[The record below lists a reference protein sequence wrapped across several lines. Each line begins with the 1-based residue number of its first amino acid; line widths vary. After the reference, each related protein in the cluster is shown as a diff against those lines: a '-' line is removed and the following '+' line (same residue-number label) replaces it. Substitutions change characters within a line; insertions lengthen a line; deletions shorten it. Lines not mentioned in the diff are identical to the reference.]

1 MGEFLAKLAGDD
13 FFSGTDEIQY
23 QFEKS
28 DALDLLIN
36 FIRVKY
42 CTGGDPKSPLQSFLD
57 AAAAAGP
64 AQMLLQHP
72 TRFDNVPV
80 LTAEDIHMSSL
91 DDDGEGYK
99 LTLED
104 YCLLTVIVLCIAY
117 LIYKLY
123 NACMA
128 RREANENEE
137 GMLAQAT
144 ELSQDPQV
152 HEVVV
157 GQRIVT
163 VPVQHAGQQKIVTI
177 QMPHAQANAVSAVQG
192 NAMPRG
198 TDMSQASSQA
208 AGCPNM
214 FGN

>member
-1 MGEFLAKLAGDD
+1 MG
-13 FFSGTDEIQY
+13 
-23 QFEKS
+23 
-28 DALDLLIN
+28 
-36 FIRVKY
+36 
-42 CTGGDPKSPLQSFLD
+42 
-57 AAAAAGP
+57 

-99 LTLED
+99 LTLKD

-128 RREANENEE
+128 RRDANENEE
-137 GMLAQAT
+137 VMLAQAI

-163 VPVQHAGQQKIVTI
+163 VPAQHAGQLQRILTI
-177 QMPHAQANAVSAVQG
+177 QMPQAQANAVSAVQG

-198 TDMSQASSQA
+198 T
-208 AGCPNM
+208 
-214 FGN
+214 